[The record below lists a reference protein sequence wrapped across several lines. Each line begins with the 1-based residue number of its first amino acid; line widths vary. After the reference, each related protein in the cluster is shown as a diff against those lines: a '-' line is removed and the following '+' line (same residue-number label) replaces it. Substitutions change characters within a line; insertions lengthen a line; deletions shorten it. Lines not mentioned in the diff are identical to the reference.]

1 MPEYYEYGFQKTKDP
16 VNSPP
21 TLEESIIGGLLCE
34 IAHQAHCRDGGN
46 YIAKWHLG
54 LKRTVLIEKTEQ

>member
-1 MPEYYEYGFQKTKDP
+1 MSEYYEYGFQKTKYP

-21 TLEESIIGGLLCE
+21 TLEECIIGSLLCD

-54 LKRTVLIEKTEQ
+54 LKRAVLIEKSE